1 MKTNLI
7 SLFDYLYNKYPK
19 RFTLG
24 VCVVFFNIFCVM
36 YFVLD
41 LVDKFLG

>member
-1 MKTNLI
+1 MKIL
-7 SLFDYLYNKYPK
+7 DYIDCLYNKFPK

-24 VCVVFFNIFCVM
+24 VCLVFFNIFCVM

-41 LVDKFLG
+41 LIDKFLG

>member
-1 MKTNLI
+1 MIDLI
-7 SLFDYLYNKYPK
+7 SLCDYLYNKFPK

-36 YFVLD
+36 YFALD
-41 LVDKFLG
+41 VIDKILG

>member
-1 MKTNLI
+1 MTDLI
-7 SLFDYLYNKYPK
+7 SLCDYLYNKYPK

-36 YFVLD
+36 YFALD

>member
-1 MKTNLI
+1 METNLI
-7 SLFDYLYNKYPK
+7 NLFDYLYNKYPK